1 MAERDPFELVD
12 SFTWEKRSKIITRD
26 VHGVSG
32 LMNFTYFSH
41 LASEPSTPMHY
52 HQGIMEIHCI
62 VKGRSMIQLVRDGQT
77 QTLTY
82 TGGEAM
88 AVFPGECRARG
99 NGSRQEPCELYAVQL
114 NLAEADDFLGLNPEK
129 GRALCEGLAH
139 MPRRLVR
146 LGAQDLAL
154 MRHAFGLFATRD
166 AADRDAGVAHL
177 LCFLYRFLRLP
188 PVEAMMREPADERIQ
203 RVLDFVEANIS
214 EPFSLSTLAGLSGYS
229 LSRFK
234 TRFRE
239 ETGQTPALYVSALR
253 VERAKLALE
262 RTDQSITDIAYN
274 LGWSSG
280 NYFCTVFKKLTGVS
294 PLIYRRQSR
303 LEDGES

>member
-1 MAERDPFELVD
+1 MPHRDAFELVD

-62 VKGRSMIQLVRDGQT
+62 VKGRGMLRLVRDGQT
-77 QTLTY
+77 RTLTY

-88 AVFPGECRARG
+88 AVFPGECHARG
-99 NGSRQEPCELYAVQL
+99 NGSHQEPCELYAMQL

-129 GRALCEGLAH
+129 GLALCAGLAN

-154 MRHAFGLFATRD
+154 MRHAFGLFATHD
-166 AADRDAGVAHL
+166 PADRDAGVAHL

-188 PVEAMMREPADERIQ
+188 PVEAMMRAPSDERIQ
-203 RVLDFVEANIS
+203 RVLDYVERNIS
-214 EPFSLSTLAGLSGYS
+214 EPFSLATLAGLSGYS

-239 ETGQTPALYVSALR
+239 ETGQTPALYVSAMR
-253 VERAKLALE
+253 VERAKLELE
-262 RTDQSITDIAYN
+262 RTDTSITDIAYN

-294 PLIYRRQSR
+294 PLTYRRQNR
-303 LEDGES
+303 LEEGES